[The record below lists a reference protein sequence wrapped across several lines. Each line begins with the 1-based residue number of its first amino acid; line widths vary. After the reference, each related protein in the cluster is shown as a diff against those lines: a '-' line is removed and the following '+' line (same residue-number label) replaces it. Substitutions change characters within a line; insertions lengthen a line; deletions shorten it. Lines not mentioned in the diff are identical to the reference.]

1 MIDEVEKPPILPESM
16 FENMLPVA
24 KVYLAAMVFAQMNG
38 FCGDAPK
45 IAAEAVRKF
54 KECV

>member
-24 KVYLAAMVFAQMNG
+24 KVYLAAMVLAQMNG